1 MGKIPVRELIAIFQ
15 RMYTEHWAYKSNAAR
30 AGCVDC
36 SGAFVWA
43 YKQFGASIAHG
54 SNAIA
59 RSYVLALLPVS
70 EAQPGM
76 AAFKIRRPG
85 DEKYKLPEKYQ
96 SGGSAY
102 NGDLNDYYHIGLV
115 DTDAR
120 YVLNAQSTATGFQRS
135 KFAQT
140 WACVGY
146 LKAVDYG
153 NPQEDESKMQDY
165 VVVADSGKTVRVRKQ
180 PTKKAD
186 VAGTVRV
193 NTVIKGE
200 PIDEGAWYRVQSG
213 SLSGYMMGNFLRPM
227 PEIPADGSAP
237 QVIVQPSNAILSGG
251 ELARLCELRDECARM
266 AVELDA
272 MAQAVRAYRDNLAD
286 ICGEG

>member
-15 RMYTEHWAYKSNAAR
+15 RMYTEHWAYKSNAAQT
-30 AGCVDC
+30 GCVDC

-85 DEKYKLPEKYQ
+85 DEKYALPAKYQ
-96 SGGSAY
+96 PGGSAY

-135 KFAQT
+135 KIAQN

-153 NPQEDESKMQDY
+153 DEKTNGDEEPMMNPMIVYAE
-165 VVVADSGKTVRVRKQ
+165 SGKTV
-180 PTKKAD
+180 
-186 VAGTVRV
+186 
-193 NTVIKGE
+193 
-200 PIDEGAWYRVQSG
+200 
-213 SLSGYMMGNFLRPM
+213 FLRRQASTDSSYIARVPVGT
-227 PEIPADGSAP
+227 E
-237 QVIVQPSNAILSGG
+237 V
-251 ELARLCELRDECARM
+251 LAG
-266 AVELDA
+266 
-272 MAQAVRAYRDNLAD
+272 N
-286 ICGEG
+286 